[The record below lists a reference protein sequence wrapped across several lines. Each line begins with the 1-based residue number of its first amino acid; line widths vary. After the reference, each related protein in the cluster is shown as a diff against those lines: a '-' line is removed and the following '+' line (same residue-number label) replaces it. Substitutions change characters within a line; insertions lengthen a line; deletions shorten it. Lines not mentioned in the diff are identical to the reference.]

1 MLNFKIIKQEN
12 DFTMGLTRE
21 DFVNFTYT
29 HLRRFGDSK
38 ELINKSIDYAF
49 TKTRLRG
56 GFLLAAF
63 FDNILVGSLVLNKTG
78 MADFVPENLIVYLA
92 VHIKYFNNG
101 IGEGLINKAFNLTK
115 GNFKLHVS
123 TDNPEIDFYKQIGFI
138 PMYYELRFLRK

>member
-1 MLNFKIIKQEN
+1 MLKFKIIKKEN
-12 DFTMGLTRE
+12 DFTRELTRE

-38 ELINKSIDYAF
+38 KLINKSIDYAF

-56 GFLLAAF
+56 GFLIVALL
-63 FDNILVGSLVLNKTG
+63 DDIIVGSFVLNKTG

-92 VHIKYFNNG
+92 VHIKYFNKG

-115 GNFKLHVS
+115 GSFKLHIN
-123 TDNPEIDFYKQIGFI
+123 TDNPEIEFYKQIGFI
-138 PMYYELRFLRK
+138 PMYYELRFIRK